1 MIEKIG
7 EFFISTFERSRG
19 EPRSPPLHT
28 GAPPHAPTLAEP
40 VHERILRRSAIART
54 HCRTRVRS
62 PCPRTRCSLQSHRTN
77 CALCTPLRS
86 MRAPNARAPHASQ
99 VVCME
104 TCSSRSTSRSWG
116 GRRVKVCRSPPHR
129 TLSMCTVDHFKRA
142 QHAFASKLPANRAQ
156 NGACAVHQSAID
168 STRPVHFADTLF
180 HSESVHMLDHALALL
195 VGAPTAHAQLKS
207 RALRR
212 AWRARS
218 VPNGWR
224 RGARSIVYFITIDI
238 HIIYRMIYT
247 MEHQYS

>member
-129 TLSMCTVDHFKRA
+129 TLSRCAQSIISSAHSMLFLFCFKIAREPCTKW
-142 QHAFASKLPANRAQ
+142 SLCSP
-156 NGACAVHQSAID
+156 
-168 STRPVHFADTLF
+168 
-180 HSESVHMLDHALALL
+180 
-195 VGAPTAHAQLKS
+195 
-207 RALRR
+207 
-212 AWRARS
+212 
-218 VPNGWR
+218 
-224 RGARSIVYFITIDI
+224 SIC
-238 HIIYRMIYT
+238 H
-247 MEHQYS
+247 